1 MAKYYAELNGD
12 KIAFDRITDA
22 RLYACKW
29 LNKYGWMGNQIYIYE
44 GTKRKGRMGLS
55 DGMPY
60 LEYRNKFYRIYTDG
74 TLKASRR

>member
-22 RLYACKW
+22 RLYAYKW
-29 LNKYGWMGNQIYIYE
+29 LIKYGWMGNQIYIYE
-44 GTKRKGRMGLS
+44 GTKRKGRMGFR
-55 DGMPY
+55 DGRLY
-60 LEYRNKFYRIYTDG
+60 LEYRNKFYRICTDG